1 MIELPESLNIAGQIN
16 DTISGKRITS
26 LISAYTPHKL
36 VWYFGEPPEYPD
48 LLVGRTIGKA
58 SAYGGMVEIKA
69 GGANILF
76 GEGVGIR
83 FHGKNESRPAKHQ
96 LLIEFND
103 HSALS
108 GTIQMYGGLG
118 AFLDGKL
125 ENPYY
130 KAAKGKPSPFSSAF
144 DKMYFDRLVSA
155 EEVQKL
161 SLKAL
166 LATGQRI
173 PGLGNG
179 ILQDILFNAKMHP
192 KKKAMAL
199 FTKDKEIL
207 FNSIKTTISAMA
219 AQGGRDTELDLFGRP
234 GGYKTILSKNTV
246 NKPCPVCGTT
256 IKKET
261 YLGGNVY
268 YCEKCQRL

>member
-96 LLIEFND
+96 LLIEFDD
-103 HSALS
+103 HSALT

-130 KAAKGKPSPFSSAF
+130 KAAKEKPSPFSSTF

-179 ILQDILFNAKMHP
+179 ILQDILFNAKMHQ

-199 FTKDKEIL
+199 SAKDNEIL

>member
-16 DTISGKRITS
+16 DTINGKRITS
-26 LISAYTPHKL
+26 VISAHTPHKL

-130 KAAKGKPSPFSSAF
+130 KAAKEKPSPFSSTF

-179 ILQDILFNAKMHP
+179 ILQDILFNAKMHQ

-199 FTKDKEIL
+199 SAKDNEIL

>member
-1 MIELPESLNIAGQIN
+1 MLELPESLNISGQIN
-16 DTISGKRITS
+16 DTISRKRITS
-26 LISAYTPHKL
+26 VISAHTPHKL
-36 VWYFGEPPEYPD
+36 VWYYGEPPEYPD

-96 LLIEFND
+96 LLIEFDD
-103 HSALS
+103 HSALT

-130 KAAKGKPSPFSSAF
+130 KAAKEKPSPFSSAF

-155 EEVQKL
+155 EEAQKL

-199 FTKDKEIL
+199 SAKDNEII

-234 GGYKTILSKNTV
+234 GDYKTILSKNTV
-246 NKPCPVCGTT
+246 NKPCPVCGTI

-261 YLGGNVY
+261 YLGGNIY

>member
-130 KAAKGKPSPFSSAF
+130 KAAKEKPSPFSSTF

-179 ILQDILFNAKMHP
+179 ILQDILFNAKMHQ

-199 FTKDKEIL
+199 SAKDNEIL

>member
-96 LLIEFND
+96 LLIEFDD
-103 HSALS
+103 HSALT

-130 KAAKGKPSPFSSAF
+130 KAAKEKPSPFSSTF

-179 ILQDILFNAKMHP
+179 ILQDILFNAKMHQ

-199 FTKDKEIL
+199 SAKDNEIL

-246 NKPCPVCGTT
+246 NKPCPVCGTI

-268 YCEKCQRL
+268 YCEKCQKL

>member
-16 DTISGKRITS
+16 DTINGKRITS
-26 LISAYTPHKL
+26 VISAHTPHKL

-96 LLIEFND
+96 LLIEFDD
-103 HSALS
+103 HSALT

-130 KAAKGKPSPFSSAF
+130 KAAKEKPSP
-144 DKMYFDRLVSA
+144 V
-155 EEVQKL
+155 
-161 SLKAL
+161 
-166 LATGQRI
+166 
-173 PGLGNG
+173 
-179 ILQDILFNAKMHP
+179 LFH
-192 KKKAMAL
+192 L
-199 FTKDKEIL
+199 
-207 FNSIKTTISAMA
+207 
-219 AQGGRDTELDLFGRP
+219 
-234 GGYKTILSKNTV
+234 
-246 NKPCPVCGTT
+246 
-256 IKKET
+256 
-261 YLGGNVY
+261 
-268 YCEKCQRL
+268 